1 MSKNNYLDTSSYF
14 RIIDN
19 PDVNNF
25 INECDYL
32 REPSDS
38 EIKEIVSEFSSINY
52 DDVELPNN
60 IISIDSDFHETS
72 IRKELPYT
80 NVGYVKVACSLL
92 QKKQY
97 CDVSNSY
104 FVDPFKIAKITNERE
119 EIIAVLPCSNVSYK
133 KQLSAKDSFRLA
145 LEDFFDSI
153 KTKSADDE
161 YTLKETLFWLCSL
174 RDKCDEETVILH
186 KCPTCGKEN
195 IPMLNIKEKQL
206 CPYCGAYIY
215 VSDCLRVYETVQEDG
230 VSNLAALGRLK
241 VALKHIYL
249 AHILHTIKES
259 NKDTY
264 LSIFENMVLIINGT
278 LSIAGQPAWI
288 HASMMKII
296 YDINKELM
304 DKRKRPL
311 CIIGLVNNGN
321 IYNFVDMI
329 KNNLNNS
336 NIMCVTDSF
345 RDKYIDFNRVASSTT
360 FGAETYYGQDFI
372 YKSKKGKT
380 FVFNLPYPF
389 PNKNNKEVFK
399 SEKSKIDYYNTIL
412 PYVIKVID
420 EFDCDLSEGKIVPV
434 VLSEKYTAISLKPGA
449 TVLDLLTKTNI
460 ESR

>member
-19 PDVNNF
+19 PDVNDF
-25 INECDYL
+25 LSECDYL

-38 EIKEIVSEFSSINY
+38 EIEEILSEFISVDYN
-52 DDVELPNN
+52 DVELPNN
-60 IISIDSDFHETS
+60 IISIDSDLYEAS

-80 NVGYVKVACSLL
+80 NVGYVKVASTLL
-92 QKKQY
+92 QKSQY
-97 CDVSNSY
+97 SSVSNNH
-104 FVDPFKIAKITNERE
+104 FVDPFKIAKITKEKE
-119 EIIAVLPCSNVSYK
+119 EIMAVLPCSNVSYK
-133 KQLSAKDSFRLA
+133 KQLSTKDSFRLA

-153 KTKSADDE
+153 KTKSGDNE

-174 RDKCDEETVILH
+174 REKCDEEKIVLH

-195 IPMLNIKEKQL
+195 VPILNIKEKQL
-206 CPYCGAYIY
+206 CPHCGAYIY
-215 VSDCLRVYETVQEDG
+215 TTDCLRIYEAVQEDG
-230 VSNLAALGRLK
+230 ISNQAALGRLK

-249 AHILHTIKES
+249 AHLLRTIKES

-264 LSIFENMVLIINGT
+264 LTIFENMVLIINGT

-288 HASMMKII
+288 YASMMKII
-296 YDINKELM
+296 YDINQALLEKG
-304 DKRKRPL
+304 KRPL

-329 KNNLNNS
+329 KNNLKNS
-336 NIMCVTDSF
+336 TIMCVTDDF

-372 YKSKKGKT
+372 YKSKKGKA
-380 FVFNLPYPF
+380 FVFDLPYPF

-399 SEKSKIDYYNTIL
+399 TEKSKVEYYSKIL
-412 PYVIKVID
+412 PLAIKVVD

-434 VLSEKYTAISLKPGA
+434 VLSEKYTAISLEPGA
-449 TVLDLLTKTNI
+449 TVLELLTKMHM
-460 ESR
+460 